1 MEEYVAQIESFNLIW
16 WLVGLFLI
24 VSVFV
29 TVATVVCKF
38 FDIIG
43 KPIGV
48 WKQIKKD
55 HELTVQNTQTIQEL
69 SKKHEEDTKQSILHD
84 KMIRDDLKQLT
95 ETVNSISVRLDAMQS
110 KNDAT
115 ELAKLKEKILAY
127 YRKYKDIGEWER
139 FEADVFWGLFDSYI
153 AHGGNSFVKHD
164 IEPVM
169 RNLKIID

>member
-1 MEEYVAQIESFNLIW
+1 MNEIINLGEIDFW
-16 WLVGLFLI
+16 GWIVTGIIILVGI
-24 VSVFV
+24 TSIYKIITEVSVMI
-29 TVATVVCKF
+29 K
-38 FDIIG
+38 

-48 WKQIKKD
+48 MKQRQAD
-55 HELTVQNTQTIQEL
+55 HELTLQNSKAIQEL
-69 SKKHEEDTKQSILHD
+69 AKKHEEDKMQSIKHD
-84 KMIRDDLKQLT
+84 EIIRDDLKKIT
-95 ETVNSISVRLDAMQS
+95 DTVNDMSDRLNAMQS

-153 AHGGNSFVKHD
+153 ARGGNSFVKHD

>member
-1 MEEYVAQIESFNLIW
+1 MENIINLGEINIQEW
-16 WLVGLFLI
+16 FITGILILVGITSLYKIITEF
-24 VSVFV
+24 SVMI
-29 TVATVVCKF
+29 K
-38 FDIIG
+38 

-48 WKQIKKD
+48 MKQRQAD
-55 HELTVQNTQTIQEL
+55 HELTLQNSKAIQEL
-69 SKKHEEDTKQSILHD
+69 AKKHEEDTKQSKRNDEI
-84 KMIRDDLKQLT
+84 ICDDLKKLT
-95 ETVNSISVRLDAMQS
+95 DTVESISARLDAMQS

-153 AHGGNSFVKHD
+153 ARGGNSFVKHD

-169 RNLKIID
+169 RNLKVID

>member
-1 MEEYVAQIESFNLIW
+1 MENIINLGEINFW
-16 WLVGLFLI
+16 SWIVTGIIILVGI
-24 VSVFV
+24 TSIYKIIIEVSVMI
-29 TVATVVCKF
+29 K
-38 FDIIG
+38 

-48 WKQIKKD
+48 MKQRQAD
-55 HELTVQNTQTIQEL
+55 HELTLQNSKAIQEL
-69 SKKHEEDTKQSILHD
+69 AKRHEEDTKKSICHD
-84 KMIRDDLKQLT
+84 EEIRNDIKNLT
-95 ETVNSISVRLDAMQS
+95 ETIDSISIRLDSMQS

-115 ELAKLKEKILAY
+115 ELAKLKEKLLAY

-164 IEPVM
+164 IEPTM

>member
-1 MEEYVAQIESFNLIW
+1 MEEYVTQIESFNLVW
-16 WLVGLFLI
+16 WLVGLFIIISMI
-24 VSVFV
+24 VSI
-29 TVATVVCKF
+29 ATVVCKF

-48 WKQIKKD
+48 WKQFKRD
-55 HELTVQNTQTIQEL
+55 HELTIQNSNSIQEL
-69 SKKHEEDTKQSILHD
+69 SKKHEEDTKQSILHN
-84 KMIRDDLKQLT
+84 KMLQEDLKALSD
-95 ETVNSISVRLDAMQS
+95 EVKGISDRLDAMQR

-153 AHGGNSFVKHD
+153 AHGGNSFVKNE